1 VSRGERS
8 RSLAVQVGFFVLIF
22 ALWWIE
28 SLAGFINPVILPH
41 LQDVLKAFGRV
52 LASTETLGALATT
65 LSTFALAYGGAIVA
79 GIAVGYLVSSSR
91 LVTKTYEPILAA
103 IYTIPLIIFFPTFLL
118 FFGIGVKSK
127 IALGFAA
134 AFFPIALNTIAGF
147 TSVDDRLRTA
157 ALTFGATRAQ
167 MLRRVLFPGAFS
179 IILTGLRIAFIP
191 CFASVLAGE
200 IIASTSGLGH
210 EISYYAAMMDP
221 ARMFA
226 YVFLGIIVAAL
237 FNFGLT
243 TWEARRAHISA

>member
-1 VSRGERS
+1 VSRSERS
-8 RSLAVQVGFFVLIF
+8 GSLAIQIGFFGLFF

-28 SLAGFINPVILPH
+28 SLAGWVNPIIVPH
-41 LQDVLKAFGRV
+41 LQDVVTAFAGV
-52 LASTETLGALATT
+52 MTSPDTLGALGTT
-65 LSTFALAYGGAIVA
+65 LSTFALAYGGAIVS
-79 GIAVGYLVSSSR
+79 GIAVGYAVSSSR
-91 LVTKTYEPILAA
+91 LLTKTYEPVLAA

-127 IALGFAA
+127 IALGFVA
-134 AFFPIALNTIAGF
+134 AFFPIALNTVAGF
-147 TSVDDRLRTA
+147 TSVDERLRTA
-157 ALTFGATRAQ
+157 ALTFGATRVQ
-167 MLRRVLFPGAFS
+167 MLRRVLFPGAFG

-210 EISYYAAMMDP
+210 EISYSAAMMEP

-226 YVFLGIIVAAL
+226 YVFVAIIIAAL

-243 TWEARRAHISA
+243 TWEARRAHVTA

>member
-1 VSRGERS
+1 VSRHERS
-8 RSLAVQVGFFVLIF
+8 RSLAIQIGFFALFF

-28 SLAGFINPVILPH
+28 SLAGWVNPIIVPH
-41 LQDVLKAFGRV
+41 LQDVLTAFGGV
-52 LASTETLGALATT
+52 MTSPDTLGALGTT
-65 LSTFALAYGGAIVA
+65 LSTFALAYGAAIVT
-79 GIAVGYLVSSSR
+79 GIAAGYAVSSSR
-91 LVTKTYEPILAA
+91 LLTKTYEPVLAA

-127 IALGFAA
+127 IALGFVA

-147 TSVDDRLRTA
+147 TSVDERLRTA
-157 ALTFGATRAQ
+157 ALTFGATRVQ
-167 MLRRVLFPGAFS
+167 MLRRVLFPGAFG

-210 EISYYAAMMDP
+210 EISYSAAMMEP

-226 YVFLGIIVAAL
+226 YVFVAIIIAAL

-243 TWEARRAHISA
+243 TLEARRAHVTA